1 MPPGQHEH
9 GRMALPSHVALDHKT
24 VHDSIDGGRLFPETA
39 VPTRPISHGL
49 WHRRTLRSSP
59 RQRPPDLYRHNVD
72 QTSRRHR
79 TTVSGWTISRASR
92 QCGHHHDSKIQN
104 SRSQTRKQGRRVPL
118 RFNTAI
124 WWRSAIASNSSAVRL
139 PGSPR
144 VTATA
149 SSLGI
154 VMCADC
160 VWRTTDFSTQQFAT
174 YKIGPSSEASAASQS
189 FRHRGAPLKSWAFG

>member
-1 MPPGQHEH
+1 
-9 GRMALPSHVALDHKT
+9 MALPSHVALYHKT
-24 VHDSIDGGRLFPETA
+24 VHDSIDGGRLFLETA

-49 WHRRTLRSSP
+49 WHRRTLRSPP

-79 TTVSGWTISRASR
+79 TTVPGWTISRASR

-154 VMCADC
+154 LMRAAYRQTFEITIESCGLSFEEGQQD
-160 VWRTTDFSTQQFAT
+160 RTTSRILVRSANIAPPTSTA
-174 YKIGPSSEASAASQS
+174 IALRHLGRG
-189 FRHRGAPLKSWAFG
+189 FR